1 MTDCWCGWHDVAVKL
16 LRRILAALMMAVAAA
31 GAIRTRGRGGTP
43 PQHGGWQPVSVD
55 DADALADATSTDR
68 AESTVEADA
77 DATTVDGVT
86 ES

>member
-1 MTDCWCGWHDVAVKL
+1 VTVKL

-55 DADALADATSTDR
+55 DADASAGPMSTDR
-68 AESTVEADA
+68 AESAGESDA
-77 DATTVDGVT
+77 DVTTVDT
-86 ES
+86 TAES

>member
-1 MTDCWCGWHDVAVKL
+1 MAVKL

-55 DADALADATSTDR
+55 DADASAGATSADR
-68 AESTVEADA
+68 AESTGESDA
-77 DATTVDGVT
+77 DATTVDT
-86 ES
+86 TAES

>member
-1 MTDCWCGWHDVAVKL
+1 MAVKL

-55 DADALADATSTDR
+55 DADASAGPMSTDH
-68 AESTVEADA
+68 AESTGESDA
-77 DATTVDGVT
+77 DATTVDT
-86 ES
+86 TAES

>member
-1 MTDCWCGWHDVAVKL
+1 MTVKL

-55 DADALADATSTDR
+55 DADASAGPMSTDR
-68 AESTVEADA
+68 AESTGESDA
-77 DATTVDGVT
+77 DATTVDT
-86 ES
+86 TAES

>member
-1 MTDCWCGWHDVAVKL
+1 MAVKL

-55 DADALADATSTDR
+55 DADESAGPMSTDR
-68 AESTVEADA
+68 AESTGESDA
-77 DATTVDGVT
+77 DATTVDT
-86 ES
+86 TAES